1 MIVDATLSG
10 RTSVLNDRLSSIYP
24 VNGTKL
30 ICPKCG
36 KTFTVT
42 DDTRYLYGKDYVCDW
57 KCFLTPINK
66 EVENLLNSF
75 LEEYIYPKILDKDNF
90 LGAVTF
96 NFLSLSSPI
105 LDKSK
110 ASGLSVEYIKPLS
123 NVLLASVIF
132 CGVGSSLNAF

>member
-1 MIVDATLSG
+1 M
-10 RTSVLNDRLSSIYP
+10 LNDRLSSIYP

-66 EVENLLNSF
+66 EAENIPDPQVTPAPVVVEPPKVEKKTRKKKEVIKETPV
-75 LEEYIYPKILDKDNF
+75 LEDGIVDLF
-90 LGAVTF
+90 G
-96 NFLSLSSPI
+96 
-105 LDKSK
+105 
-110 ASGLSVEYIKPLS
+110 
-123 NVLLASVIF
+123 
-132 CGVGSSLNAF
+132 

>member
-1 MIVDATLSG
+1 M
-10 RTSVLNDRLSSIYP
+10 LNDRLSSIYP

-66 EVENLLNSF
+66 EVENVPEPQVTSTSVVV
-75 LEEYIYPKILDKDNF
+75 ESPKVEKKQRKK
-90 LGAVTF
+90 
-96 NFLSLSSPI
+96 
-105 LDKSK
+105 KSAMK
-110 ASGLSVEYIKPLS
+110 TEFRQKLSV
-123 NVLLASVIF
+123 
-132 CGVGSSLNAF
+132 

>member
-10 RTSVLNDRLSSIYP
+10 RTLALNDRLSSIYP

-42 DDTRYLYGKDYVCDW
+42 DDTRYLYGKEYVCDW

-66 EVENLLNSF
+66 EVENVPEQQETPAPVAVETPKVEKKPRKKKEVIKETPV
-75 LEEYIYPKILDKDNF
+75 LEDGIVDLF
-90 LGAVTF
+90 G
-96 NFLSLSSPI
+96 
-105 LDKSK
+105 
-110 ASGLSVEYIKPLS
+110 
-123 NVLLASVIF
+123 
-132 CGVGSSLNAF
+132 